1 MKYCVECGTKLIY
14 KELENE
20 GMIPYCEKCHEYRFP
35 IFSSAVSMI
44 ILNPDK
50 SKLPPA
56 KLVAFRCPIRAS
68 CFAAS

>member
-35 IFSSAVSMI
+35 IFSSAVFARV
-44 ILNPDK
+44 PD
-50 SKLPPA
+50 
-56 KLVAFRCPIRAS
+56 AFFISAGNAS
-68 CFAAS
+68 